1 MNMNNNY
8 WITRS
13 NQRMYEY
20 LQDSEKVSAEIEKAY
35 RRSEQ
40 YIKSETDKIFQ
51 NFVQHTGISES
62 EARLLMKTSIGKTA
76 ADKLKSALSSASD
89 ESIRKKMLAEINAP
103 AYQARIKR
111 LEELNKNI
119 VSECNRLYG
128 TELKLSTDLYT
139 NVAEKAFSRTVYDIQ
154 KGTGLGYSFSQMP
167 KSRIDEILRNN
178 WSGKHY
184 SQRIWGNTQKLAEN
198 LKSDLLSG
206 MLSGKSGR
214 KIAEDISKRYGV
226 SIKNAE
232 RLVRTET
239 NYIAN
244 QSELESYKESEI
256 EKYRF
261 VATLDSR
268 TSAVC
273 QQLDGQE
280 FPVSDAQAGVNLPPM
295 HAHCRSTTISVI
307 NEKCLENLERR
318 AKNPDG
324 TTSKVPADMSYREWK
339 NSLNVSN
346 ELQQM
351 PLTSVSNSD
360 KIKENNISFYSRF
373 NDAPD
378 TQAAKKYAVDVLG
391 FSTVDDYDN
400 FDIGFAN
407 MVNRE
412 ISRIYDVFGN
422 INKAGYLNGLYL
434 FTEEQSWYAAYSNKY
449 REIFVHNVS
458 DKDTLSKMAEDAK
471 IQFEYGVWSTQ
482 AKEHAVRHEAGH
494 AVQHWL
500 TDDNSDKLDKLTE
513 LRENIKKKCGII
525 EWSKYES
532 KENMKK
538 AGEFISYYALK
549 SNGELIAESVAEYMN
564 GNPRETA
571 KKVIEILLE
580 GD

>member
-13 NQRMYEY
+13 NRRMYEY

-76 ADKLKSALSSASD
+76 ADKLKSALSSVSD

-111 LEELNKNI
+111 LEELNANI

-154 KGTGLGYSFSQMP
+154 KGTGLGYSFSQLP

-184 SQRIWGNTQKLAEN
+184 SRRIWGNTQKLAEN

-244 QSELESYKESEI
+244 QSELESYKESGI

-307 NEKCLENLERR
+307 SEKCLENLERR

-324 TTSKVPADMSYREWK
+324 TTSKVPADMSYRDWK

-351 PLTSVSNSD
+351 PLTSVSNSGKLKD
-360 KIKENNISFYSRF
+360 IESNITV
-373 NDAPD
+373 N
-378 TQAAKKYAVDVLG
+378 TKYFKGKLKH
-391 FSTVDDYDN
+391 YDIT
-400 FDIGFAN
+400 DE
-407 MVNRE
+407 R
-412 ISRIYDVFGN
+412 
-422 INKAGYLNGLYL
+422 INKIPLINLSSLSSEQNIRLQQACKNLLDFMRNEPLGTEGAIILNSSADEINRYKAEKANGNVKLKLVDEHHIAIHNHPSGLIFSEKDVETFIKYESLRILGAVGNNGTVYFIEKTNDFDNYFFDYYMKEIRKDYLIDMPP
-434 FTEEQSWYAAYSNKY
+434 EEHMKFI
-449 REIFVHNVS
+449 EEVM
-458 DKDTLSKMAEDAK
+458 KGAE
-471 IQFEYGVWSTQ
+471 EYGVKFYTS
-482 AKEHAVRHEAGH
+482 A
-494 AVQHWL
+494 
-500 TDDNSDKLDKLTE
+500 N
-513 LRENIKKKCGII
+513 
-525 EWSKYES
+525 
-532 KENMKK
+532 
-538 AGEFISYYALK
+538 
-549 SNGELIAESVAEYMN
+549 
-564 GNPRETA
+564 
-571 KKVIEILLE
+571 
-580 GD
+580 

>member
-1 MNMNNNY
+1 MNMNSNY
-8 WITRS
+8 WANRS

-51 NFVQHTGISES
+51 SFVQHTGISES

-76 ADKLKSALSSASD
+76 ADKLKSALSSVSD

-111 LEELNKNI
+111 LEELNANI

-154 KGTGLGYSFSQMP
+154 KGTGLGYSFSQLP

-239 NYIAN
+239 TYIAN
-244 QSELESYKESEI
+244 QSELESYKESGI

-261 VATLDSR
+261 TATLDSR

-280 FPVSDAQAGVNLPPM
+280 FPVSEAQAGVNLPPM

-307 NEKCLENLERR
+307 SEKCLENLERR

-324 TTSKVPADMSYREWK
+324 TTSKVPADMSYKEWK
-339 NSLNVSN
+339 EHNSGLPVIQNINQSKFTENLIEMNNGQKDVIKFRNIEKAMNKSDIGKELLQYVNENPVDIYLYYNVDVPEYLFGEQISGMDIINIYVSN
-346 ELQQM
+346 TKTIENTAETIIHELTHRRYNIGGDLWAECVCRAQEYKHKYRRNV
-351 PLTSVSNSD
+351 LTISELRAI
-360 KIKENNISFYSRF
+360 IKEIKEAY
-373 NDAPD
+373 
-378 TQAAKKYAVDVLG
+378 
-391 FSTVDDYDN
+391 
-400 FDIGFAN
+400 
-407 MVNRE
+407 
-412 ISRIYDVFGN
+412 
-422 INKAGYLNGLYL
+422 NKDG
-434 FTEEQSWYAAYSNKY
+434 TWKW
-449 REIFVHNVS
+449 R
-458 DKDTLSKMAEDAK
+458 DRK
-471 IQFEYGVWSTQ
+471 
-482 AKEHAVRHEAGH
+482 
-494 AVQHWL
+494 
-500 TDDNSDKLDKLTE
+500 
-513 LRENIKKKCGII
+513 
-525 EWSKYES
+525 
-532 KENMKK
+532 
-538 AGEFISYYALK
+538 
-549 SNGELIAESVAEYMN
+549 
-564 GNPRETA
+564 
-571 KKVIEILLE
+571 
-580 GD
+580 